1 MSLFKI
7 KLPKE
12 IISLIFQFDGTFH
25 IFGNDEFKNE
35 LIYNYLNNKVLL
47 KRCHDN
53 ITNYL
58 SSLIYEGCIWV

>member
-7 KLPKE
+7 RLPKE

-35 LIYNYLNNKVLL
+35 LTYNYLNKVLL
-47 KRCHDN
+47 KKCRVN

-58 SSLIYEGCIWV
+58 SFLIYDGCIW